1 MTHRDGFLSEFDPL
15 PGGVALPARVLAD
28 YEVDSCLAYQ
38 SAERLILL
46 LRRKSDDKLIVLKA
60 ATAGKVKCPQKVRQY
75 FGQKL
80 FKQSKGLVVCELQA
94 ASPLALS

>member
-60 ATAGKVKCPQKVRQY
+60 ATAGKEDLKAE
-75 FGQKL
+75 FHILTKL
-80 FKQSKGLVVCELQA
+80 APLVPA
-94 ASPLALS
+94 